1 MKYNSSISCRVCFL
15 VFPGKRR
22 GCSCSKGIHHE
33 WWIYLKRTQYYVIKT
48 FVIRQNTAND
58 VCYTY
63 YHKVR
68 AWPSLPIMNSI
79 QDTSRFPKKPEM
91 ARFSVLWFGS
101 CIQLMSNKS
110 QTLATQPHQ
119 WSFVCLLFE
128 GRQTRG
134 FLIRPLIHH
143 STLCNCFVFCLV
155 TDSKTAQCQCVLSHN
170 NS

>member
-1 MKYNSSISCRVCFL
+1 MIWISIVSFSTNRLWNTIPPSLAEYAFWFSLENEGGVHAPKAFN
-15 VFPGKRR
+15 
-22 GCSCSKGIHHE
+22 HE

-79 QDTSRFPKKPEM
+79 QDTSRFPKKPQM

-134 FLIRPLIHH
+134 FSFDPWSI
-143 STLCNCFVFCLV
+143 TLPCAIASFFV
-155 TDSKTAQCQCVLSHN
+155 K
-170 NS
+170 

>member
-1 MKYNSSISCRVCFL
+1 MLFGFPWKTKGVFMLQRHSSTI
-15 VFPGKRR
+15 KDEH
-22 GCSCSKGIHHE
+22 I
-33 WWIYLKRTQYYVIKT
+33 WKRTRYYVMKT
-48 FVIRQNTAND
+48 FVIRQLITANNEFKSS
-58 VCYTY
+58 

-79 QDTSRFPKKPEM
+79 QDTSRSPKKPFKM

-134 FLIRPLIHH
+134 VLFLIRPLIHH
-143 STLCNCFVFCLV
+143 STLCNCFVFCLI
-155 TDSKTAQCQCVLSHN
+155 TDSKTAQCQCVLSLDIVC
-170 NS
+170 SSFA